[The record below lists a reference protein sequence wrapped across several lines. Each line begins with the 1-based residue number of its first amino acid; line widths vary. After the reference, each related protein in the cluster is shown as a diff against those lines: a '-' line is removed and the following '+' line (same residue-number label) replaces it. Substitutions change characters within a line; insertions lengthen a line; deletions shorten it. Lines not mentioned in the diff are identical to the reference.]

1 MYFVDGYC
9 GIRYRVDFSPNAP
22 WKNQDMTACSVE
34 YAVERI
40 EYKMSKTQDGEE
52 YSGVVFIP
60 PSKER
65 AEYLATS
72 KFTVG
77 KKEDSGLVSR

>member
-1 MYFVDGYC
+1 
-9 GIRYRVDFSPNAP
+9 
-22 WKNQDMTACSVE
+22 MTACSVE
-34 YAVERI
+34 YALKRI
-40 EYKMSKTQDGEE
+40 ERDIATKDGEE

-72 KFTVG
+72 KYTVG